1 MTSRTYSKWHKCPR
15 CNGRIVLQWA
25 FNEDI
30 AVHEAVC
37 ENAPGRCDYKRKVGF
52 KVLEFE

>member
-25 FNEDI
+25 FNEDV